1 MLSGQELGPCQIPL
15 PAGVFEPGIPLSAS
29 LPDYRQ
35 VADKTNISDRERALS
50 DATTRFF
57 PLPSGEAMGWSR

>member
-35 VADKTNISDRERALS
+35 VADKTNISDLESALL
-50 DATTRFF
+50 DAATRFF
-57 PLPSGEAMGWSR
+57 PCRQGEAM